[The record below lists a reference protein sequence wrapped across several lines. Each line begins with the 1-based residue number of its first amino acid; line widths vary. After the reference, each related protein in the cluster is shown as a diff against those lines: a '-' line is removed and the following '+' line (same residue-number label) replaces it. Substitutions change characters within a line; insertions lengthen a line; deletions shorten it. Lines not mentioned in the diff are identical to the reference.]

1 MPTELQLKALRTL
14 PAVDEVLTT
23 LSRSIPMEVFP
34 HELVVDCI
42 RKEVEAARTMI
53 LEDNTAPTEEEI
65 ANRTLRRLQAQAEPS
80 LKQVINATGVILHTN
95 LGRSALAPQAVTA
108 VENAAKGYSTL
119 EYDLTTM
126 QRGSRHSH
134 CEELICTLTGA
145 EAAIAVNNN
154 AAAVMMV
161 LNEFARNRQ
170 AIISRGELIEI
181 GGSFRIPDIMDFS
194 NAHMVEVGT
203 TNKTHPSDYE
213 RAITSD
219 TAMLLKVHTSNY
231 RLIGFTES
239 VEAKEL
245 KAIAARENE
254 RRSGTGE
261 EDLLVYE
268 DLGSGMLLPL
278 RGLEGYGEPT
288 VTEALEGCDLVSFS
302 GDKLLGGPQAGIIVG
317 NKCLIDRLKK
327 NPLARALRLDKMTIA
342 ALEATLRLY
351 LDLEKAHEH
360 IPTLHMLTAP
370 VEAVEEQA
378 ESLRK
383 AVSASVPE
391 GSCRISVVTSIARAG
406 GGSLPMYDIPSYSV
420 EIEPLGWNAQ
430 ECAAYLAQNRRTPV
444 IARINREK
452 LLFDAR
458 TLMNNEEI
466 EEIATALT
474 GFLAHSH

>member
-1 MPTELQLKALRTL
+1 MPTELQLKALRAL

-42 RKEVEAARTMI
+42 RKEVEAARTTI
-53 LEDNTAPTEEEI
+53 LKDNTAPTEEEI
-65 ANRTLRRLQAQAEPS
+65 ASGTLRRLQAQAEPS
-80 LKQVINATGVILHTN
+80 LKRVINATGVILHTN

-170 AIISRGELIEI
+170 AVISRGELIEI

-351 LDLEKAHEH
+351 LDPEKAHEH

-391 GSCRISVVTSIARAG
+391 GS
-406 GGSLPMYDIPSYSV
+406 GSLSERALHGQAAALFPCTTSPPIRLRSNPWAGTHKSVPPTLPKTVALPS
-420 EIEPLGWNAQ
+420 
-430 ECAAYLAQNRRTPV
+430 
-444 IARINREK
+444 
-452 LLFDAR
+452 
-458 TLMNNEEI
+458 
-466 EEIATALT
+466 
-474 GFLAHSH
+474 